1 VTALAR
7 SGSPRLVAYATLTVL
22 GLFGAVLSGRAELA
36 AIAAPFA
43 LLLLAGVVLA
53 ETPTVTARLALD
65 TDRVIEGDVVTGA
78 LTVTTVPP
86 AGLVEVLVPAKG
98 ALTVEQPSHGAL
110 AWSGTSAALAAPL
123 ELRLRPETWGLVT
136 VGPVWVRVH
145 GPLGLVRWEGAVGPV
160 ATLRVLPGPASTR
173 ALLRA
178 AEPRAIAG
186 SHLARIR
193 GDGLEFAEVRPYA
206 PGDRLRAVNW
216 SVSARRD
223 GIWVNQRHPERSAD
237 LVVLVDTFADDRE
250 GNAAA
255 LVRAARAA
263 WVLATAHL
271 AAHDRVGLV
280 TFGGYPAWIAPG
292 GGERA
297 LLAFCDRLL
306 ATRAAWT
313 EAQRSVRYLP
323 SVAIPSGALVVGLTP
338 LHDSRMVVA
347 LADLRRRGLEV
358 AAVEIDVADDLAAM
372 IAAGPVPAAALGL
385 WRLELE
391 RRRRVLAAVG
401 IPIVPW
407 PPGDEPAAVVERL
420 AHARRHSARVR

>member
-36 AIAAPFA
+36 AVAAPFA

-53 ETPTVTARLALD
+53 ETPAVTAHLALD
-65 TDRVIEGDVVTGA
+65 TDRVIEGDTVTGSV
-78 LTVTTVPP
+78 TVTTVPP
-86 AGLVEVLVPAKG
+86 AGLVEVLVPARG
-98 ALTVEQPSHGAL
+98 ALTVEHPDHGGL
-110 AWSGTSAALAAPL
+110 AWSGTSAALGVPL
-123 ELRLRPETWGLVT
+123 ELRLRPTTWGLVT
-136 VGPVWVRVH
+136 IGPVWVRVH
-145 GPLGLVRWEGAVGPV
+145 GPFGLVRWEGAVGPTT
-160 ATLRVLPGPASTR
+160 TLRVLPGPASTR
-173 ALLRA
+173 VLLQA

-206 PGDRLRAVNW
+206 LGDRLRAVNW

-237 LVVLVDTFADDRE
+237 LVVLVDTFADDRD

-255 LVRAARAA
+255 LAPAVRAA

-271 AAHDRVGLV
+271 SAHDRVGLV

-292 GGERA
+292 SGERA

-323 SVAIPSGALVVGLTP
+323 AVAIPSGALVVGLTP

-358 AAVEIDVADDLAAM
+358 AAVEIDVGAELAAM
-372 IAAGPVPAAALGL
+372 TAAGPVPDAALGL

-391 RRRRVLAAVG
+391 RRRRALAAVG

-407 PPGDEPAAVVERL
+407 PAGDEPAMVIERL
-420 AHARRHSARVR
+420 ARARRQRAGVR

>member
-1 VTALAR
+1 VTALVR

-53 ETPTVTARLALD
+53 ETPAVTAGLTLD
-65 TDRVIEGDVVTGA
+65 TDRVIEGDTVTGSVR
-78 LTVTTVPP
+78 VTTVPP
-86 AGLVEVLVPAKG
+86 AGLVEVLVPTRG
-98 ALTVEQPSHGAL
+98 ALAVEQPDHRAL
-110 AWSGTSAALAAPL
+110 AWSGTSAALGAPL
-123 ELRLRPETWGLVT
+123 ELRVRPSTWGLVT
-136 VGPVWVRVH
+136 IGPVWLRVH
-145 GPLGLVRWEGAVGPV
+145 GPFGLVRWEGAVGTPT
-160 ATLRVLPGPASTR
+160 TLRVLPGPASTR
-173 ALLRA
+173 ALLQA

-237 LVVLVDTFADDRE
+237 LVVVVDTFADDRE

-255 LVRAARAA
+255 LVPAVRAA

-271 AAHDRVGLV
+271 SAHDRVGLV

-292 GGERA
+292 SGERA

-358 AAVEIDVADDLAAM
+358 AAVEIDVGAELAAM
-372 IAAGPVPAAALGL
+372 TAAGPAPDAALGL

-391 RRRRVLAAVG
+391 RRRRALAAVG

-407 PPGDEPAAVVERL
+407 PAGDEAAMVIERL
-420 AHARRHSARVR
+420 ARARRQRAGVR

>member
-7 SGSPRLVAYATLTVL
+7 SGTPRLVAYATLTVL
-22 GLFGAVLSGRAELA
+22 GLFGAVLTGRAELA
-36 AIAAPFA
+36 AVAAPFA

-53 ETPTVTARLALD
+53 ESPAVVAHLVLD
-65 TDRVIEGDVVTGA
+65 TDRVIEGDVVTGSLS
-78 LTVTTVPP
+78 LTITP
-86 AGLVEVLVPAKG
+86 AAGEVEVLVVVKG
-98 ALTVEQPSHGAL
+98 AVAVEQPEHGAL
-110 AWSGTSAALAAPL
+110 AWSGSSTALAAPL
-123 ELRLRPETWGLVT
+123 PMRIRPETWGLAT

-145 GPLGLVRWEGAVGPV
+145 GPLGLVRWEGPV
-160 ATLRVLPGPASTR
+160 SGTVTMRVLPGPASTR

-237 LVVLVDTFADDRE
+237 LVLLVDTFADDRE
-250 GNAAA
+250 GYAVA
-255 LVRAARAA
+255 LVRAVRAA

-323 SVAIPSGALVVGLTP
+323 SAAIPSGALVVGITP

-358 AAVEIDVADDLAAM
+358 VAVDVDVADQLAAM
-372 IAAGPVPAAALGL
+372 GPGTELAAAALGL

-391 RRRRVLAAVG
+391 RRRRALAAVG
-401 IPIVPW
+401 IPVVPW
-407 PPGDEPAAVVERL
+407 PPGEEPAMVLERL
-420 AHARRHSARVR
+420 ARVRRQHAGVR

>member
-7 SGSPRLVAYATLTVL
+7 SGTPRLVAYATLTVL

-36 AIAAPFA
+36 AVAAPFA
-43 LLLLAGVVLA
+43 LLLLGGIVMA
-53 ETPTVTARLALD
+53 ETPTVVAKLVLD
-65 TDRVIEGDVVTGA
+65 ADRVIEGDVVSGS
-78 LTVTTVPP
+78 LTVTTTP
-86 AGLVEVLVPAKG
+86 AAGAVEVLVVTQG
-98 ALTVEQPSHGAL
+98 AVAVEEPDHGRL
-110 AWSGTSAALAAPL
+110 AWSGSSTALAAPL
-123 ELRLRPETWGLVT
+123 PLRIRPETWGLAT

-145 GPLGLVRWEGAVGPV
+145 GPLGLVRWEGRVSGAVTV
-160 ATLRVLPGPASTR
+160 RVLPGPAFTR

-178 AEPRAIAG
+178 AEPRALAG

-237 LVVLVDTFADDRE
+237 LVLIVDTFADDRD
-250 GNAAA
+250 GYAVA
-255 LVRAARAA
+255 LVRAVRAA

-323 SVAIPSGALVVGLTP
+323 AVAIPSGALVVGVTP

-347 LADLRRRGLEV
+347 LADLRRRGLDV
-358 AAVEIDVADDLAAM
+358 AAVEVDVGDELAAM
-372 IAAGPVPAAALGL
+372 APDSPTSAAALRL

-391 RRRRVLAAVG
+391 RRRRALAAVG
-401 IPIVPW
+401 IPVVPW
-407 PPGDEPAAVVERL
+407 PASDEPAMVMERL
-420 AHARRHSARVR
+420 ARVRRQHAGGR

>member
-1 VTALAR
+1 MTALAR
-7 SGSPRLVAYATLTVL
+7 SGTPRVVAYATLTVL
-22 GLFGAVLSGRAELA
+22 GLFGAVLTGRAELA
-36 AIAAPFA
+36 AVAAPFA

-53 ETPTVTARLALD
+53 EAPTVVADLQLD
-65 TDRVIEGDVVTGA
+65 ADRVIEGDVIAGS
-78 LTVTTVPP
+78 LTVTTTP
-86 AGLVEVLVPAKG
+86 AAGMVEVLVVVKG
-98 ALTVEQPSHGAL
+98 AAAVEQPSHGVL
-110 AWSGTSAALAAPL
+110 AWSGSASELANPQPL
-123 ELRLRPETWGLVT
+123 RIRPETWGLAT

-145 GPLGLVRWEGAVGPV
+145 GPLGLVRWEGRVSGA
-160 ATLRVLPGPASTR
+160 ATVRVLPGPAWTR

-216 SVSARRD
+216 SVSARRS

-237 LVVLVDTFADDRE
+237 LVLIVDTFADDRE
-250 GNAAA
+250 GNAVA
-255 LVRAARAA
+255 LVRAVRAA

-323 SVAIPSGALVVGLTP
+323 GVAIPSGALVVGVTP

-358 AAVEIDVADDLAAM
+358 AAVEVDVADQLAVMAP
-372 IAAGPVPAAALGL
+372 ATAEAAAALRL
-385 WRLELE
+385 WGMELE
-391 RRRRVLAAVG
+391 RRRRALAAVG
-401 IPIVPW
+401 IPVVPW
-407 PPGDEPAAVVERL
+407 PADDEPALVLERL
-420 AHARRHSARVR
+420 ARVRRQHAGVR